1 MVKRCVICNNQIK
14 ENCNKLNGTIL
25 KVNNEK
31 KRNQFIYV
39 CFECQKKQDWIEKAK
54 IKGV

>member
-1 MVKRCVICNNQIK
+1 MIKRCVICNNQIK

-39 CFECQKKQDWIEKAK
+39 CFECQKKEGWIEKAK